1 MNMKHW
7 SFAALYMG
15 LSQNPGDSAS
25 RDEDAEHDAL
35 CCRVAERQY
44 TLRRPPHYLT
54 RAMYTYTHT
63 ARGRF
68 DIVWV
73 DDRPHIVHAAAYR
86 CHDLQNSNE
95 WAVAKIL
102 ATADAQRVWPP
113 PDCPWQWH
121 SIRLAGLSV
130 RCWLAML
137 RRPTPWLHCPAW
149 WGRSDEESRTC
160 PAAAVAGHGEHTS
173 LPTWLRST

>member
-1 MNMKHW
+1 MPHASMNMKHW
-7 SFAALYMG
+7 SFAALYME

-54 RAMYTYTHT
+54 RAMYTCTHT

-73 DDRPHIVHAAAYR
+73 
-86 CHDLQNSNE
+86 NSRH
-95 WAVAKIL
+95 VSVC
-102 ATADAQRVWPP
+102 Q
-113 PDCPWQWH
+113 
-121 SIRLAGLSV
+121 AGV
-130 RCWLAML
+130 Q
-137 RRPTPWLHCPAW
+137 
-149 WGRSDEESRTC
+149 
-160 PAAAVAGHGEHTS
+160 
-173 LPTWLRST
+173 